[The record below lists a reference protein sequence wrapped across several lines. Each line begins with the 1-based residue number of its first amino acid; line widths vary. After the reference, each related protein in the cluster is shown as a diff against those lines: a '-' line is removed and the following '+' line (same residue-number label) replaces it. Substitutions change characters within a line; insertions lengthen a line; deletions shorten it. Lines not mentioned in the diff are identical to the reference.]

1 MTTQGGRGILEKKGS
16 FIVFLFIIAVLTLVI
31 AALVTFIMVVGINNP
46 AIAAE
51 GANTNESNPY
61 VLAGEPPDEASLA
74 TIILLESGQPIN
86 LLPGDAA
93 KPSFALVEMSVKYF
107 IKVDGIKDVQA
118 KMALNKANLQE
129 IVTTYFMTMSVDEFS
144 RFETKARAK
153 DELKQE
159 LNEFLLTTISG
170 EKDRR
175 KVKEVIYDVVF
186 SAWNYQ

>member
-1 MTTQGGRGILEKKGS
+1 MEKKSS
-16 FIVFLFIIAVLTLVI
+16 FLIFLVIIAFLTLII
-31 AALVTFIMVVGINNP
+31 AALVTFIMLVGINGP
-46 AIAAE
+46 ALAAE
-51 GANTNESNPY
+51 GAYTGRDNEPY

-74 TIILLESGQPIN
+74 TIALLESGQPIN
-86 LLPGDAA
+86 LMTSDPS
-93 KPSFALVEMSVKYF
+93 KPSYALVEMSVKYYVK
-107 IKVDGIKDVQA
+107 IDGIKDVQA
-118 KMALNKANLQE
+118 KMNLNKANLQE
-129 IVTTYFMTMSVDEFS
+129 IVTTYFMAMDVDEFS
-144 RFETKARAK
+144 RFETKARVK

>member
-1 MTTQGGRGILEKKGS
+1 LEKKGS
-16 FIVFLFIIAVLTLVI
+16 FLVFLFIIAILTLII
-31 AALVTFIMVVGINNP
+31 AALVAFIMLVGINNP
-46 AIAAE
+46 AVSAE
-51 GANTNESNPY
+51 GAVNGGDANPY

-86 LLPGDAA
+86 LLTNDAA

-159 LNEFLLTTISG
+159 LNEFLLTTIAG

-175 KVKEVIYDVVF
+175 KVKEIIYDVVF